1 MMGKKN
7 IAIALG
13 SNLGDRLGIIQEAV
27 SILKTDFLENA
38 ELSSILE
45 TPPWGIEDQPPFL
58 NAVLVGDSE
67 WKPAA
72 IVNFLK
78 NLERDL
84 GRKSREKN
92 GPREI
97 DLDLLAVEDEIYSGE
112 GVEVPHPGI
121 ASRDFVLSP
130 LAEVWPQWV
139 HPVLKKT
146 TLEMKAEL
154 AS

>member
-1 MMGKKN
+1 MGKKH

-27 SILKTDFLENA
+27 SVLKTEFLENA
-38 ELSSILE
+38 VLSSVLE
-45 TPPWGIEDQPPFL
+45 TPPWGITEQPAFL
-58 NAVLVGDSE
+58 NAVIVGDSE

-78 NLERDL
+78 NLERSL

-97 DLDLLAVEDEIYSGE
+97 DLDLLAVEDVVYEGE
-112 GVEVPHPGI
+112 GVQVPHPGLQD
-121 ASRDFVLSP
+121 REFVLAP
-130 LAEVWPQWV
+130 LSEVWPDWV
-139 HPVLKKT
+139 HPLSKKT
-146 TLEMKAEL
+146 TLELRADLKP
-154 AS
+154 